1 MKSKAVKR
9 TLNVLSGFIKCT
21 LVKVMMITIRHVFK
35 PMRVATRIFVLVQF
49 QAVQG
54 LFFAFKIMIYRAKL
68 SDRI

>member
-35 PMRVATRIFVLVQF
+35 PMRVATRIFVPC
-49 QAVQG
+49 AVSG
-54 LFFAFKIMIYRAKL
+54 CARAFAFKIMIYRAKL